1 MFKKIGDAREIR
13 IRDYS
18 SVQSIVNP
26 ETVNDFIKQ
35 AKAMKKIAPKAD
47 DFLYFSTVM
56 MHAAEAAIINED
68 GSPKMYK
75 GKPVEASWD
84 ESTGTCIWKCSDPGI
99 QPYRNQ
105 RGDIFPEAELV
116 KAHKEWIGKPLCI
129 DHQATSIDHT
139 RGFIVDTVYDFDL
152 KRIIALA
159 AIDKKNYPELAHK
172 VSSGMSNNV
181 SMGTGV
187 GRAVCTEKGC
197 HKVIKAA
204 NEFCEHMKYKTGYG
218 EINLDLSP
226 IELSI
231 VVAGADKRAKIKN
244 IIASVDNLNNYVTKK
259 EALLKKGSDKEIKFT
274 SGLLEELRAF
284 ITEAEGELEELKQ
297 ESSSIED
304 DREALVA
311 STLED
316 EQPDGELLSSPGS
329 ARLAS
334 ELNEMKKAA
343 SVLEERL
350 CKMHD
355 KVYDISFKSLI
366 KSANALGSKVDKA
379 DEKFDVSINYSTL
392 GDDGDSENRSFQI
405 ASDNLDEMK
414 DFLNTV
420 VEELGDIQAHSSD
433 LEGSEKK
440 ETFDSVTDNIESKIS
455 SLKQQYNTLIKGYNM
470 ALDKKAYF
478 QGGGGVNEPTPG
490 SRKYEVDPLNDK
502 LRQEDHHMKGA
513 KPFPEGGSDG
523 LLGGSEEMAL
533 KKHLKRANEER
544 EMKREAAVEAARE
557 ALKKQGYF
565 QGGGGDNEPT
575 PGKKKYPVDPMN
587 DKLRQEDKHMKG
599 TKPFPEVGDVTK
611 PYGDDLAK
619 KKKLS
624 RAGKLNGQLIKAAEL
639 GDYTWKITD
648 SDGNV
653 LLKETVDSL
662 AKGDEL
668 LYTTVASETY
678 GRGLMTRIQK
688 QAMAKFAQSQEPAP
702 AMPAEM
708 PMPSTEMSAPE
719 AAPMASPDTTG
730 TGDIKPTAIQLA
742 TQIRDQ
748 SSDLV
753 EILKET
759 TGEQAELGD
768 LTPKNASA
776 LQLARKEANEALT
789 EVVTE
794 MISDLA
800 DRKDELVQITGM
812 IDAGKVNSTNSELF
826 QAVAEASFDE
836 SKKALAQGKAIIGTF
851 IKYARGATEMVKQA
865 RMENE
870 LAAAEL
876 EGSSDFEDDG
886 KSLKEILDEVDAE
899 MSDAEVGLEDS
910 SSEVEDVLNKDEEM
924 DLGEEMLS
932 DDEEVEEM
940 DSSDE
945 EESDEEM
952 DSDDLG
958 LDLSDDSLGSEDDEL
973 GSDLD
978 SLFADM
984 VEVKTPDGKSVVA
997 PTGSEVKTV
1006 NASRTELRAKI
1017 AAKAMQLSGVAAEMA
1032 DSVEI
1037 GGIDASGDMAVSE
1050 NIVDQH
1056 EKTMSVVLGK
1066 VKVRKEADR
1075 IHQLVSQGELDT
1087 DDLDSLVALGVDP
1100 EAVKYYKE
1108 FYGQADSEG
1117 KEFAA
1122 ALTKANMKAQAA
1134 EEVEAFKVK
1143 IARAYQLVNEMVAK
1157 DLMPADAES
1166 VSNKV
1171 DEIVQYNDVAFDSI
1185 KRVIASAPARK
1196 VTSLPISGILPQN
1209 GLVIEASAPVGRSEN
1224 SAVQTYMDALQG
1236 ARSSKVS
1243 R

>member
-13 IRDYS
+13 IKDYS

-129 DHQATSIDHT
+129 DHQATSVDHT

-244 IIASVDNLNNYVTKK
+244 IIASVDNLNNYVSKK

-274 SGLLEELRAF
+274 SGLLEELKSF
-284 ITEAEGELEELKQ
+284 ISDAESELEELKQ
-297 ESSSIED
+297 ESSSIEED
-304 DREALVA
+304 QEALVE
-311 STLED
+311 SSFEE
-316 EQPDGELLSSPGS
+316 EQPDGELISSPGS

-343 SVLEERL
+343 NALESRL
-350 CKMHD
+350 SKMHD
-355 KVYDISFKSLI
+355 KVYDISFKFLV
-366 KSANALGSKVDKA
+366 KSANALESKVD
-379 DEKFDVSINYSTL
+379 DISEKFDVSVNYSTIS
-392 GDDGDSENRSFQI
+392 DDGDNENRSFQI

-414 DFLNTV
+414 SFLDTV
-420 VEELGDIQAHSSD
+420 VEELGEMQSHSSELD
-433 LEGSEKK
+433 GSDKK
-440 ETFDSVTDNIESKIS
+440 ETFDSMTDNIESKIS

-502 LRQEDHHMKGA
+502 LRSEDHHMKGA

-523 LLGGSEEMAL
+523 LLGGSEELAL
-533 KKHLKRANEER
+533 KKHLKRASEELQ
-544 EMKREAAVEAARE
+544 MKREAAVEAARE

-587 DKLRQEDKHMKG
+587 DKLRSEDHHMKG
-599 TKPFPEVGDVTK
+599 QKPFPEVGDVTK
-611 PYGDDLAK
+611 LYGDDLAK

-653 LLKETVDSL
+653 LLKEKVSSL

-668 LYTTVASETY
+668 LFTSVASESY

-688 QAMAKFAQSQEPAP
+688 QAMAKFAQDAGAP

-708 PMPSTEMSAPE
+708 PMPASEMPMPE
-719 AAPMASPDTTG
+719 AAPMAAPEAATG
-730 TGDIKPTAIQLA
+730 TGDIKPTAVQLA
-742 TQIRDQ
+742 TQIRDL
-748 SSDLV
+748 SSDLL
-753 EILKET
+753 EIQKET
-759 TGEQAELGD
+759 AGEAETLD
-768 LTPKNASA
+768 AVNPKTASA
-776 LQLARKEANEALT
+776 LQLSRKASNEAMGD
-789 EVVTE
+789 VIAE
-794 MISDLA
+794 MISDLG

-812 IDAGKVNSTNSELF
+812 IDSGKVNGSNSDLF

-836 SKKALAQGKAIIGTF
+836 SKKAIAQGKAIIGTF
-851 IKYARGATEMVKQA
+851 LKYARGVSSMVKQA
-865 RMENE
+865 QLENE
-870 LAAAEL
+870 LAASEL
-876 EGSSDFEDDG
+876 EDSGSDFEDDG
-886 KSLKEILDEVDAE
+886 KSLTDILNEVDSE
-899 MSDAEVGLEDS
+899 MDQVDSDLDSDSDVLDTKEEDMG
-910 SSEVEDVLNKDEEM
+910 SSEEM
-924 DLGEEMLS
+924 MS
-932 DDEEVEEM
+932 DDEDVEEM

-945 EESDEEM
+945 EESDEEEM

-958 LDLSDDSLGSEDDEL
+958 LDLDSDLGSVDEDSEL

-984 VEVKTPDGKSVVA
+984 VEVKTPDGKTVTA

-1006 NASRTELRAKI
+1006 TASRTELRAKI

-1050 NIVDQH
+1050 NIADQQ

-1075 IHQLVSQGELDT
+1075 IHQLVSQGELDSN
-1087 DDLDSLVALGVDP
+1087 DLDSLVALGVDP

-1108 FYGQADSEG
+1108 FYGQADGEG

-1122 ALTKANMKAQAA
+1122 ALTKENMKAQAA

-1143 IARAYQLVNEMVAK
+1143 IARAYQLVNEMVSK
-1157 DLMPADAES
+1157 DLIASDAES

-1209 GLVIEASAPVGRSEN
+1209 GLIIEASAPVRSEN

-1236 ARSSKVS
+1236 ARSSKAS